1 MISNLEIKFCFLHEW
16 NYNGMDK
23 QNKDGLDGWQRCG
36 RQIQYCDILCGDTAS
51 FQGHQISMF

>member
-36 RQIQYCDILCGDTAS
+36 R
-51 FQGHQISMF
+51 